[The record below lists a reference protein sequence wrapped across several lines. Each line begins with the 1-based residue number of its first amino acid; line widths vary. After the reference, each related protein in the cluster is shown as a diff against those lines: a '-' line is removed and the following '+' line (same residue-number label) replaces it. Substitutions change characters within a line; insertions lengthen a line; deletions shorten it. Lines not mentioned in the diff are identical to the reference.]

1 MIAADA
7 PSKTILLGECKWRNN
22 LDETE
27 TIEALRDRVG
37 LVRGFAATH
46 LAVFTKKPLSKATR
60 AKYPNSSPNQS
71 MSCIARCSCLLSSM
85 CSSDSGLLGNTLRRI
100 VCAATHPARRDR
112 DGRVVVLFRFVA
124 EFGLWNVALF
134 ALSEAWCPQ
143 VRQNQASLYV
153 DAAMNNSPMTTSM
166 GRHYL

>member
-1 MIAADA
+1 
-7 PSKTILLGECKWRNN
+7 
-22 LDETE
+22 
-27 TIEALRDRVG
+27 
-37 LVRGFAATH
+37 
-46 LAVFTKKPLSKATR
+46 
-60 AKYPNSSPNQS
+60 
-71 MSCIARCSCLLSSM
+71 M
-85 CSSDSGLLGNTLRRI
+85 CSSDSGLLGNALRRI
-100 VCAATHPARRDR
+100 VRAATHPARRDR

-143 VRQNQASLYV
+143 VRQNV

>member
-27 TIEALRDRVG
+27 TIESLRDRVG

-71 MSCIARCSCLLSSM
+71 MSCIARCSYLAACARPIPVYLEMLSGG
-85 CSSDSGLLGNTLRRI
+85 SSVQRPIQPDETEM
-100 VCAATHPARRDR
+100 D
-112 DGRVVVLFRFVA
+112 
-124 EFGLWNVALF
+124 E
-134 ALSEAWCPQ
+134 
-143 VRQNQASLYV
+143 
-153 DAAMNNSPMTTSM
+153 
-166 GRHYL
+166 

>member
-1 MIAADA
+1 
-7 PSKTILLGECKWRNN
+7 
-22 LDETE
+22 
-27 TIEALRDRVG
+27 
-37 LVRGFAATH
+37 
-46 LAVFTKKPLSKATR
+46 
-60 AKYPNSSPNQS
+60 
-71 MSCIARCSCLLSSM
+71 M
-85 CSSDSGLLGNTLRRI
+85 CSSDSGLLGNALRRI
-100 VCAATHPARRDR
+100 VRAATHPARRDR

-153 DAAMNNSPMTTSM
+153 DAAMNNSPVTTSM